1 MGNKSQESGRVAL
14 QERKGRGEQVGHA
27 NITFPEMRTVE
38 QTKLGKIPGEGK

>member
-1 MGNKSQESGRVAL
+1 MGNKSQESGRVVL

-38 QTKLGKIPGEGK
+38 QKKLGKKPREGK